1 MMSAPHIAAALMMNP
16 LPALLLVVIFLSVM
30 LMLGSRRH
38 ETACQRRHRRYRA
51 AAERVM
57 ARLPQLEGE
66 AQRLTYL
73 RKINPYVFEEL
84 LLFAFELQ
92 GYAIAR
98 NASYSGDGGLDGT
111 VFIAGRTYF
120 IQAKRYG
127 KAITPSHIRDFGALL
142 QDARCEG
149 FFIHTGRT
157 GQLSRALLQ
166 AHPRVHL
173 ISGQKLLALLAG
185 NAEWLSFLSGKTVT
199 KGGIPNVSEGRVS

>member
-1 MMSAPHIAAALMMNP
+1 MSAPHIAAALMMNP
-16 LPALLLVVIFLSVM
+16 LPALLLVVIFIAVM
-30 LMLGSRRH
+30 VMLGSRRY
-38 ETACQRRHRRYRA
+38 ETARQRRHRRYRA

-57 ARLPQLEGE
+57 TKLPQLGGD

-84 LLFAFELQ
+84 LLLAFERQ
-92 GYAIAR
+92 GYAVAR

-157 GQLSRALLQ
+157 GQLSRTLLL
-166 AHPRVHL
+166 AHPQVHL

-185 NAEWLSFLSGKTVT
+185 NAEWMSFLSVNTVT
-199 KGGIPNVSEGRVS
+199 QRSAFDVSSS

>member
-16 LPALLLVVIFLSVM
+16 LPALLLVVIFIAVMVM
-30 LMLGSRRH
+30 LGQHRR
-38 ETACQRRHRRYRA
+38 ETARQRRHRRYRA

-57 ARLPQLEGE
+57 VRLPQLSGE

-84 LLFAFELQ
+84 LLLAFERQ

-127 KAITPSHIRDFGALL
+127 KAITPSHIRDFAALL

-185 NAEWLSFLSGKTVT
+185 NAEWLSFLSVNTVT
-199 KGGIPNVSEGRVS
+199 QRSAFDVSSS

>member
-1 MMSAPHIAAALMMNP
+1 MSAPHIAAALMMNP
-16 LPALLLVVIFLSVM
+16 LPVLLLVVIFLSVM
-30 LMLGSRRH
+30 VILGQRRY
-38 ETACQRRHRRYRA
+38 ETARQRRHRRYRTS
-51 AAERVM
+51 AERVM
-57 ARLPQLEGE
+57 VRLPQLGGE

-84 LLFAFELQ
+84 LLLAFELQ

-98 NASYSGDGGLDGT
+98 NASYSSDGGLDGT
-111 VFIAGRTYF
+111 VFIGGRTYF

-127 KAITPSHIRDFGALL
+127 KAITPSHIRDFAALL

-157 GQLSRALLQ
+157 GQLSRTLLLAYPQ
-166 AHPRVHL
+166 VHL

-185 NAEWLSFLSGKTVT
+185 NAEWLSFLPESPVIKRSAFD
-199 KGGIPNVSEGRVS
+199 VSSS

>member
-16 LPALLLVVIFLSVM
+16 LPALLLVVIFIAVM
-30 LMLGSRRH
+30 VMLGSRRY
-38 ETACQRRHRRYRA
+38 ETARQRRHRRYRA
-51 AAERVM
+51 AAERIM

-84 LLFAFELQ
+84 LLLAFELQ

-157 GQLSRALLQ
+157 GQLSRTLLQ
-166 AHPRVHL
+166 AYPQVHL

-185 NAEWLSFLSGKTVT
+185 NATWLSFLSSNTAIKRSTS
-199 KGGIPNVSEGRVS
+199 NVSSV